1 MKKILFLGFNRD
13 YISPYADIIL
23 NILGSIMDIS
33 FYGPGYSSQ
42 KELDLGIDQW
52 IVNQEQYDFI
62 MIDCVVATWSNDL
75 QGIDVEKMFS
85 NANLKFDTNIFL
97 KFVNQF
103 YTFFNKSSQK
113 KIILANWDGYNL
125 KKYIA
130 DFVTKTNSLVIDF
143 QGTMIDS
150 VESINKKYPFK
161 KLNLNDNWFNFI
173 KQNKERIIT
182 VPHTIYSSEFD
193 LSPLENRK
201 HNFTV
206 VGSGYFERKKALKMT
221 TLSFRTQSFISK
233 LRLYI
238 NMQFSIKMT
247 SARLNNYQFHY
258 YDIISNSKSSF
269 CSGGPMLYGVRK
281 YFEIPSRGTVAIGWD
296 CSGFNDMGFM
306 DGVNFLKVKNNI
318 EIKDILE
325 SYSVEELQK
334 IANEGRMLI
343 WRNHSD
349 WARKKQLLETF
360 NLISEGKF
368 NGSYWEK
375 GTYKHY

>member
-85 NANLKFDTNIFL
+85 TANLKFDTNIFL